1 MFAVKMSYSW
11 EDQEPIRTLYSTAKE
26 AFKAACHLAAEEA
39 FVQNEEME
47 PDCPCT
53 IIVDAGDY
61 AIDLHYQK
69 DETFCHYRVLEVDEK
84 STVESTLD
92 LVADAGF
99 VDGVLHIQRKDGS
112 TVSAVCKANFVNRS
126 IFALPQEIINE
137 ENIKSSVFV
146 YTDADGET
154 RALVAKRKTANAPCA
169 LKF

>member
-11 EDQEPIRTLYSTAKE
+11 GDQEPVRTLYSTAKE

-39 FVQNEEME
+39 FAQNEEMDH
-47 PDCPCT
+47 DCPCI
-53 IIVDAGDY
+53 IIVDAGEY

-92 LVADAGF
+92 LAADARF
-99 VDGVLHIQRKDGS
+99 VDGVLHIQREDGS
-112 TVSAVCKANFVNRS
+112 IISTVCKANFVNRS
-126 IFALPQEIINE
+126 IFTISQEILNE
-137 ENIKSSVFV
+137 ENIKSSVFA

-154 RALVAKRKTANAPCA
+154 RALVAKRKTTGAPCA

>member
-11 EDQEPIRTLYSTAKE
+11 RDQEPIRTLYSTERE

-39 FVQNEEME
+39 FAQNEEMD

-53 IIVDAGDY
+53 LIVDAGDY

-69 DETFCHYRVLEVDEK
+69 NETFCHYRVLEVDEK

-92 LVADAGF
+92 LAADARF
-99 VDGVLHIQRKDGS
+99 VDGILHIQREDGS
-112 TVSAVCKANFVNRS
+112 TVSAACKANFVNRS
-126 IFALPQEIINE
+126 IFAIPQEILNE
-137 ENIKSSVFV
+137 ENIKSSVFA
-146 YTDADGET
+146 YTDVDGEI
-154 RALVAKRKTANAPCA
+154 RALIAKRNTANAPCV